1 MKQIKLIS
9 AMLLIATMFL
19 GFNACSDD
27 DDNGKEQ
34 TSSIVGK
41 WKVMEDKYSNDR
53 LEFKSNGTFDY
64 YHAEWKYSE
73 VGKYKVE
80 SGKLYQMYS
89 DEEDWIIYQIIEL
102 NSISLITE
110 EFRENGTLSGYRESY
125 QRIN

>member
-9 AMLLIATMFL
+9 AILLIATMFL

-27 DDNGKEQ
+27 DDKGKEQ

-41 WKVMEDKYSNDR
+41 WKVLDAKYANDWY
-53 LEFKSNGTFDY
+53 EFKSNGTFDY
-64 YHAEWKYSE
+64 YHAEGDYHE

-89 DEEDWIIYQIIEL
+89 DEDHWHIYQIVEL
-102 NSISLITE
+102 NSISFITE
-110 EFRENGTLSGYRESY
+110 ELEEDFTLSGYRESY

>member
-1 MKQIKLIS
+1 MKQIKFIS
-9 AMLLIATMFL
+9 AMLLIAVMFL
-19 GFNACSDD
+19 SFNACSDD
-27 DDNGKEQ
+27 DDKGKEQ

-41 WKVMEDKYSNDR
+41 WKVLEEGYTNDR
-53 LEFKSNGTFDY
+53 YEFKSNGTFDY
-64 YHAEWKYSE
+64 YHADDKYHE
-73 VGKYKVE
+73 VGKYKIE

-89 DEEDWIIYQIIEL
+89 DEEDWIIYQIVEL